1 MVDTETVTAT
11 PTDTSTTIVNSWN
24 EWDPLEEI
32 VVGRADNASFDP
44 REPGYRPQIR
54 GTAGSLEEFPSGP
67 KDAKTIRKANRELD
81 ELSTLLRERGVTVR
95 RPTPKDFRLGVRT
108 PDFEVA
114 TQYCSVCPRDV
125 MITLG
130 NQVLEATMSRRARF
144 FEYLPYRELVREYW
158 TEDRGMVWTAAPK
171 PSMSDSMYREEF
183 WEHSREERFERM
195 HEFEFCVGQEE
206 PVFDAADMTRMG
218 RDIFVQE
225 SMTTNRPGI
234 DWLQRE
240 LEPRGFRVHPV
251 HFPLD
256 LFPSHIDCTFVPLR
270 PGLVLTNPDRP
281 IREDERAFF
290 ADNGWRFIDAPE
302 ASSTNDEMPRYC
314 QSSRWLSMNLLSVGP
329 ETVICEESET
339 ALHDV
344 LRSEGFEVLTI
355 PFRNVYEFGGSL
367 HCATWDVRRTGDRE
381 DYFTGTKHA

>member
-1 MVDTETVTAT
+1 MVDTETVAATA
-11 PTDTSTTIVNSWN
+11 TDTSTTIVNSWN

-54 GTAGSLEEFPSGP
+54 GAAGSTEEFPSGP
-67 KDAKTIRKANRELD
+67 KDAETIRKANRELD
-81 ELSTLLRERGVTVR
+81 DLSSLLRERGVTVR
-95 RPTPKDFRLGVRT
+95 RPTPTDFRVGART

-144 FEYLPYRELVREYW
+144 FEYLPYRELVRQYW
-158 TEDRGMVWTAAPK
+158 TEDRRMVWTAAPK
-171 PSMSDSMYREEF
+171 PSMADSMYREEF

-195 HEFEFCVGQEE
+195 HEFEFCVGQDE

-314 QSSRWLSMNLLSVGP
+314 QSSRWLSMNLLSVSP

-339 ALHDV
+339 ALHDL

-367 HCATWDVRRTGDRE
+367 HCATWDVRRAGNRE
-381 DYFTGTKHA
+381 DYFTGTKHV